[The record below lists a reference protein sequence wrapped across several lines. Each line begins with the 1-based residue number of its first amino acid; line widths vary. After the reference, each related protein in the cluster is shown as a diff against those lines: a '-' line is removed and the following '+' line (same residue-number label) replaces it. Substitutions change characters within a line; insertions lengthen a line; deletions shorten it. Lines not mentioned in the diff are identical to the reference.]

1 MKKYLKVKGFCY
13 AFDLEK
19 IKELCF
25 VSSKNKSVETEI
37 TVGYTSED
45 SNALEPT
52 SKVERE
58 LKTEGNYQAD
68 AIVWEALKML
78 MDRILDNTGVDGTED
93 ELEFK
98 LDFGTMMAVNT
109 LIRCGV
115 LVDVTAEQI
124 KKYN

>member
-1 MKKYLKVKGFCY
+1 MKKYLKIKGFCY

-37 TVGYTSED
+37 TVGYSSED

-52 SKVERE
+52 SKIERE

-78 MDRILDNTGVDGTED
+78 IDRILDNTGVDSKND
-93 ELEFK
+93 ELDFE
-98 LDFGTMMAVNT
+98 LDFGTMVAVNT
-109 LIRCGV
+109 LLRSGV

>member
-1 MKKYLKVKGFCY
+1 MKKYLKIKGFCY

-37 TVGYTSED
+37 TVGYSSED

-52 SKVERE
+52 SKIERE

-78 MDRILDNTGVDGTED
+78 IERILDNTGVDSKND
-93 ELEFK
+93 ELDFE
-98 LDFGTMMAVNT
+98 LDFGTMVAVNT
-109 LIRCGV
+109 LLRSGV